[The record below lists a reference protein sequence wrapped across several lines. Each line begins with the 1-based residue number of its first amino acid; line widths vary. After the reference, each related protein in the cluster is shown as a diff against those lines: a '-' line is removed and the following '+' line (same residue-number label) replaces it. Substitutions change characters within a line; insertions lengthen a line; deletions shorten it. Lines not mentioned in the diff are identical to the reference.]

1 MTEKIYV
8 GHRFKCDKNG
18 TNEFKI
24 VASGRDKTKVKAET
38 ISKVQDYLDDEL
50 CYLLS
55 PDSLSV
61 ILREMKQSVADAD
74 SYEYLPD
81 DYNQTHYLIKVVDDF
96 LG

>member
-8 GHRFKCDKNG
+8 GYRFKCDKNG

-24 VASGRDKTKVKAET
+24 IASGHDKAKVKAET
-38 ISKVQDYLDDEL
+38 ISKAQDYLDDDL
-50 CYLLS
+50 WHLLS
-55 PDSLSV
+55 SDSLSAV
-61 ILREMKQSVADAD
+61 LREMKQRIGDTC